1 MTSANVMNEFEL
13 KIGQFK
19 IKGIYIAVLL
29 PLVSAIGGG
38 VWTISGLYNQFT
50 NLAEQVSEQNT
61 NISAQESLTGDLSKR
76 LVLIEQSISDNDIST
91 LQGKLAELSTNLV
104 AIMEAQKELMDL
116 KDRFKDVEVSSKENA
131 LLVDSYNNRI
141 KELERK
147 ITIHQREVDD
157 IWKAMDA
164 IANPLG

>member
-1 MTSANVMNEFEL
+1 MNDFEIKL
-13 KIGQFK
+13 GGFTF
-19 IKGIYIAVLL
+19 KGIYLAIFL
-29 PLVSAIGGG
+29 PIISGIVGG
-38 VWTISGLYNQFT
+38 VWTISGLYNSFT
-50 NLAEQVSEQNT
+50 SLEEQVSEQNT
-61 NISAQESLTGDLSKR
+61 SISAQDSLTSDISKR
-76 LVLIEQSISDNDIST
+76 LVLIEQSISDNDLST

-131 LLVDSYNNRI
+131 LLVDSYDNRI

-147 ITIHQREVDD
+147 IAIHQREVDD

>member
-1 MTSANVMNEFEL
+1 MS
-13 KIGQFK
+13 
-19 IKGIYIAVLL
+19 
-29 PLVSAIGGG
+29 
-38 VWTISGLYNQFT
+38 TISGLYNSFT
-50 NLAEQVSEQNT
+50 SLEEQVCEQNSS
-61 NISAQESLTGDLSKR
+61 ISAQECLTGDLSKR

-116 KDRFKDVEVSSKENA
+116 KDRFKDVEVSSKENV
-131 LLVDSYNNRI
+131 LLVDSYDNRI
-141 KELERK
+141 KDLERK
-147 ITIHQREVDD
+147 IAIHQREVDD